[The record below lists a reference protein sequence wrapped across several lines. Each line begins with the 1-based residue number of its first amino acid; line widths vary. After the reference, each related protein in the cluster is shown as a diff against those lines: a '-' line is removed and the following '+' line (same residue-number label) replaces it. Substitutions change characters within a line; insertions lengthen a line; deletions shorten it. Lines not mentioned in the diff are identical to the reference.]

1 MKKIYFILFYCL
13 ISAKLFSSEIILL
26 IEPNDNTNDEKI
38 KYINYAVKDL
48 ILKHVFLYS
57 PINIIFEK
65 NDSLNYEEIKYLSTD
80 MIDDYKVD
88 SVITY
93 KVERYKNAFSITYF
107 IYDKKN
113 KKSWVEYK
121 TFNKEDNVYTSVNS
135 LLNYIYK
142 TDDEVFIDYDT
153 YITLIG
159 YYENLIK
166 NNDNIEK
173 TYEYFASFHKDNIYF
188 NIDYIDFLLLNG
200 EESMSETLINEV
212 KTNLKKNHHYILY
225 INSYIYYNE
234 YKKNVLESDKEK
246 TLEFINKAIDKKTK
260 NHLYYNYLSK
270 VYLTIGDYERSIEAL
285 KKSISIYTK
294 DKNTLEE
301 LIYLMKINNKTKPQ

>member
-13 ISAKLFSSEIILL
+13 ISAKLFSSEMILL
-26 IEPNDNTNDEKI
+26 IEPNDYTNDEKI
-38 KYINYAVKDL
+38 QYINYAVKDL
-48 ILKHVFLYS
+48 VLKHIFLYS

-65 NDSLNYEEIKYLSTD
+65 NDSLNYEEIKYLSPN

-93 KVERYKNAFSITYF
+93 KVERHKNAFSITYF

-113 KKSWVEYK
+113 TKSWIEYK

-142 TDDEVFIDYDT
+142 TDDKTFIEYDT
-153 YITLIG
+153 YIALMG

-166 NNDNIEK
+166 NNDIQK
-173 TYEYFASFHKDNIYF
+173 TYEHFVSFHKDNIYF

-200 EESMSETLINEV
+200 EESMSGTLINEV
-212 KTNLKKNHHYILY
+212 KNVIKKNHHYILY
-225 INSYIYYNE
+225 INSYIYYNQ
-234 YKKNVLESDKEK
+234 YKKNVLETDKEK
-246 TLEFINKAIDKKTK
+246 SLEFINKAIEK
-260 NHLYYNYLSK
+260 NPKRHIYYNYLSE
-270 VYLTIGDYERSIEAL
+270 VYLTIGDYESSIEAL
-285 KKSISIYTK
+285 KKSISIYGN

-301 LIYLMKINNKTKPQ
+301 LVYLIKINNKTKPQ